1 MTTYL
6 VTGGAGF
13 IGSALVRLLLS
24 EDAQARVIVFDA
36 LTYAGS
42 LDNLEGPLDDS
53 RCTFVLGD
61 IRDEGAVRAAFERFA
76 PDVVVNAAAETH
88 VDRSIADPG
97 PFVST
102 NVGGTAVLLAEAHR
116 AWKGEELAS
125 HRFVQ
130 MSTDEVYGSAEGEG
144 LFNERSPL
152 DPHSP
157 YAASKASADLLA
169 LSYWTTYGLP
179 VVITR
184 GTNTYGPR
192 QYPEKL
198 VPKTIVRA
206 LCGERV
212 PVYGDGLQVRDWL
225 HVDDHCRAVL
235 AAARAERPGE
245 AYNVGARCERT
256 NLEVIDA
263 IFAALGQAGTP
274 ADSALIEHV
283 VDRQGHDRRYGTDPS
298 KMERELGW
306 KPKASFE
313 EAFEQVVR
321 WYVEHPAWIEARA
334 GADRSWS

>member
-24 EDAQARVIVFDA
+24 EDTQARVVVFDA

-42 LDNLEGPLDDS
+42 LDNLEGPLDDP
-53 RCTFVLGD
+53 RCVFMLGD
-61 IRDEGAVRAAFERFA
+61 IRDAGAVHAAFERFA

-88 VDRSIADPG
+88 VDRSIADPA

-116 AWKGEELAS
+116 VWKGDELAL

-130 MSTDEVYGSAEGEG
+130 VSTDEVYGSAEGEG
-144 LFNERSPL
+144 LFDERSPL

-169 LSYWTTYGLP
+169 LSYRATYGLP

-206 LCGERV
+206 LRGERI

-225 HVDDHCRAVL
+225 HVDDHCRAIL
-235 AAARAERPGE
+235 AAARAGRPGE
-245 AYNVGARCERT
+245 VYNIGAHCERA
-256 NLEVIDA
+256 NLEVINA
-263 IFAALGQAGTP
+263 ILAALGRAGAPVDP
-274 ADSALIEHV
+274 ALVEHV
-283 VDRQGHDRRYGTDPS
+283 ADRRGHDRRYGTDPS
-298 KMERELGW
+298 KAQRELGW
-306 KPKASFE
+306 KAKAPFE

-321 WYVEHPAWIEARA
+321 WYTEHPAWIAARA
-334 GADRSWS
+334 DADRSWS